1 MSKDT
6 ERYTNYT
13 EFIEADALSELPP
26 EDQELAEKIQKRRK
40 RSRRGNKRRKFLM
53 VSGTIL
59 LFAVLLTMCGREI
72 VRLKAENLSLR
83 RQHAQLEEE
92 RDRLQKELENVGNKE
107 YIKDQARKQLRLLDP
122 GELVFIFDDG
132 TGNTDTD
139 SDTEQP
145 ETADTPPDAL
155 DMAEIIS
162 SGVDQAALTG
172 QSAANAGV
180 DEYEYEYGED

>member
-1 MSKDT
+1 
-6 ERYTNYT
+6 
-13 EFIEADALSELPP
+13 
-26 EDQELAEKIQKRRK
+26 
-40 RSRRGNKRRKFLM
+40 
-53 VSGTIL
+53 
-59 LFAVLLTMCGREI
+59 
-72 VRLKAENLSLR
+72 
-83 RQHAQLEEE
+83 
-92 RDRLQKELENVGNKE
+92 
-107 YIKDQARKQLRLLDP
+107 
-122 GELVFIFDDG
+122 VFIFDDG
-132 TGNTDTD
+132 TGNADTD